1 MEVPPFSLRA
11 HLARGQRPTHHRE
24 KILIPLGGAGD
35 IATARRDR
43 GRYIIEQPVVEERTT
58 DMTGIAPYAL
68 DANNAERLWEVS
80 VRLLPAHGWIT
91 KAA

>member
-1 MEVPPFSLRA
+1 M
-11 HLARGQRPTHHRE
+11 
-24 KILIPLGGAGD
+24 IPLGGAGD

-68 DANNAERLWEVS
+68 DADNAERLWEVS
-80 VRLLPAHGWIT
+80 VRLLPAHRLDHRGCIGRRGG
-91 KAA
+91 APALR